1 MLSSPEYLYSREAY
15 LNDQLEAHKSPL
27 TEQFEPQTTVAFA
40 LTVCIFK
47 FKLPSQF
54 DLPRNFQ
61 NEYACGAETLNSIIK
76 SAVSDVGVSL
86 APANSTENL
95 VAADARR
102 TQSLHAVS
110 KKKERIKSA
119 PVNRSAFGRTV
130 TFKELTN
137 QYFVL
142 SSSFVVAG
150 SE

>member
-1 MLSSPEYLYSREAY
+1 M
-15 LNDQLEAHKSPL
+15 
-27 TEQFEPQTTVAFA
+27 VAFA
-40 LTVCIFK
+40 LAIYICMFA
-47 FKLPSQF
+47 FNLQSQLYF
-54 DLPRNFQ
+54 SRNFQ